1 MQKVIM
7 IISILAVIAL
17 AVLNIA
23 YDDRIQP
30 DSVYPIAN
38 QRIKW
43 NTGK

>member
-1 MQKVIM
+1 MQKMIM

-17 AVLNIA
+17 AVLNMA

-30 DSVYPIAN
+30 DGVYPIAN
-38 QRIKW
+38 QRITW